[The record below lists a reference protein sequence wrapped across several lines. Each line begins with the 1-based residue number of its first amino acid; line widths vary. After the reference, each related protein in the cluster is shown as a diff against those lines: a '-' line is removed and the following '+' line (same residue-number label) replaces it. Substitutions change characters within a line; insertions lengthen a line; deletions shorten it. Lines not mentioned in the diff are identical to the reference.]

1 MDGRETLWKR
11 APLVILTDG
20 QTIFRGDL
28 STTNGHH
35 APGDGAC
42 DGNPRRIVDFPF
54 PETLL
59 RHVAQLHRSI
69 RQAPGGMAAQGR
81 VVARHT
87 WFAPLRRS
95 SRHRASALTRPSQ
108 QCGMRPLRSVFFLDI
123 RCAES
128 ASSPPRLAG
137 KVARQAAGET
147 QKHTGA
153 RVISYV
159 RKLISGTLSPH
170 NFMTG

>member
-42 DGNPRRIVDFPF
+42 DGNPRRIVDFRSPRPF
-54 PETLL
+54 SDTWLSSTGPSA
-59 RHVAQLHRSI
+59 RR
-69 RQAPGGMAAQGR
+69 RGGMAAQGR

-95 SRHRASALTRPSQ
+95 SRHRASALRRPFQ
-108 QCGMRPLRSVFFLDI
+108 QCGMRPLRSVFFIDF

-159 RKLISGTLSPH
+159 SKLISGKLSSH
-170 NFMTG
+170 NFMAG